1 MGSVGVSLRVAL
13 ATGLALA
20 IVTSA
25 SAMPAAAN
33 VAVQIGVASGS
44 DVSRQPPAI
53 PSGGTA
59 NVTGLNFVAGPL
71 LNSTGPDPAAVKVGF
86 ALPPGLHWGADG
98 PDAGEECT
106 ASEQTTCETTVPG
119 DGVTTGWGWNVT
131 AEKPGMYTL
140 NAQIIESSTTD
151 SDASNNTTSITVNV
165 TEAVVVSASA
175 VKLSPLKPKAGAAVT
190 ATVRVVAGGVPIRP
204 SAVRC
209 TGVAGVAKLRGTPR
223 ATVGSA
229 SCAYRPPKTARGK
242 RLSGA
247 IELIARGEPFT
258 KRFSAKLR

>member
-1 MGSVGVSLRVAL
+1 MSFVGGAVRVAL
-13 ATGLALA
+13 AIGLALA
-20 IVTSA
+20 VVTSA

-44 DVSRQPPAI
+44 DVSRQPPTI
-53 PSGGTA
+53 PNGGTA
-59 NVTGLNFVAGPL
+59 NVTGSSFVAGPL
-71 LNSTGPDPAAVKVGF
+71 LNSTGPDPAKVKVRF

-98 PDAGEECT
+98 PDPGEECT

-131 AEKPGMYTL
+131 AEKAGMYTL
-140 NAQIIESSTTD
+140 SAQIIESSTTD
-151 SDASNNTTSITVNV
+151 PDASNNTTSITVTV

-175 VKLSPLKPKAGAAVT
+175 VKLSPAKPKAGAAFT
-190 ATVRVVAGGVPIRP
+190 ATVRVSAGGNPIRP
-204 SAVRC
+204 TAVRC
-209 TGVAGVAKLRGTPR
+209 TGATGATKLKGTPR
-223 ATVGSA
+223 AAVGTA
-229 SCAYRPPKTARGK
+229 TCVYRPPKTAKGK

-247 IELIARGEPFT
+247 IELVARGEPFT